1 MRDIAKQQR
10 AALLRVHVFTT
21 HTAGWQVFG
30 LADLQTPQSIRPALH
45 VHVTQVLIEQCR
57 ELDIAI
63 AKVRRSPEPPSSGPA
78 AKRDS
83 AVRPNTR
90 APAASFTLGAGMT
103 FMGGAGAAGGPSG
116 MPHGS
121 FIAPRTGSVQGM
133 ATGGPQGAGG
143 MLDKLRGQLSNGINS
158 VMGDRSPMRGPTG
171 SGVGSTLPSPMP
183 PPSPGRARMQQ
194 KPQEQQQ
201 QHGAGVA
208 RQVHAASTPSIL
220 SMDAPAPAAEASKE
234 PDMPLQR
241 KITIAPDGLP
251 LPPGWEAKMDKN
263 TNRIFY
269 VDHNTRS
276 TQWERPPVPASGR
289 LSSDVLSQPLQAGS
303 GPILSA
309 ASAPGTVPLP
319 AATPAPSVSG
329 AGRPGALDVRMSM
342 TESTG
347 AVARTGILA
356 TPRGAML
363 LAGMPRVGVAARP
376 AGSWHWRN
384 TVVNVR
390 GRTAATC
397 LAAICSAGPASACLE
412 R

>member
-1 MRDIAKQQR
+1 M
-10 AALLRVHVFTT
+10 
-21 HTAGWQVFG
+21 
-30 LADLQTPQSIRPALH
+30 
-45 VHVTQVLIEQCR
+45 
-57 ELDIAI
+57 
-63 AKVRRSPEPPSSGPA
+63 
-78 AKRDS
+78 
-83 AVRPNTR
+83 RPNTR

-103 FMGGAGAAGGPSG
+103 FMAGAGAAAGPGG
-116 MPHGS
+116 MPHAS
-121 FIAPRTGSVQGM
+121 FIAPRAGSVQGM

-183 PPSPGRARMQQ
+183 PPSPGRTRVQQ

-201 QHGAGVA
+201 QQHEAAGA

-220 SMDAPAPAAEASKE
+220 SVAAPAPTAEAKG

-289 LSSDVLSQPLQAGS
+289 LSSDALSQPLQAGS
-303 GPILSA
+303 GPIHSA

-319 AATPAPSVSG
+319 AATPVPSVSG

-342 TESTG
+342 TEATG
-347 AVARTGILA
+347 GVPRAGILA

-363 LAGMPRVGVAARP
+363 LAGMLRVGVAARRAARVSGARRWQAHGVP
-376 AGSWHWRN
+376 LQLHVLQHGQ
-384 TVVNVR
+384 
-390 GRTAATC
+390 RTSSTC
-397 LAAICSAGPASACLE
+397 LLLEAMTSTVCPSATSCQSLLGTMRRARGPPEEACGRSQVGRVDWKELRE
-412 R
+412 LRDLLSYQLCLPHRIAG